1 MRVLVENSP
10 LSDPHAALVSPTWRS
25 PRPDVSL
32 FLILYRLQDTQRQG
46 RSMAKDKSRSKE
58 QVTREY
64 TIHLSKRLHKTSFKK
79 CAPKAVKEI
88 RKFASKVMGTSDV
101 RLDVKLNKAVWSKGI
116 KNVPTR
122 LRIVISRRRNDDE
135 DAKEEMYSFVT
146 VAEDQSTK
154 GKGTVVVQDA

>member
-1 MRVLVENSP
+1 MPPKE
-10 LSDPHAALVSPTWRS
+10 
-25 PRPDVSL
+25 
-32 FLILYRLQDTQRQG
+32 
-46 RSMAKDKSRSKE
+46 KSRSKE

-88 RKFASKVMGTSDV
+88 RKFAAKTMGTSDV
-101 RLDVKLNKAVWSKGI
+101 RLDVKLNKAVWSKGV

-135 DAKEEMYSFVT
+135 DAKVRSCWYQQVDTHSSKYMHVFLSTAVQLTTAGERLGS
-146 VAEDQSTK
+146 AEAWR
-154 GKGTVVVQDA
+154 GAV